1 MSSAEDQDLLAR
13 IGQLAGQ
20 INRHKS
26 QQAGVGD
33 SAPAPNPTP
42 SHHYHPYHSAG
53 HASQPWG
60 RGRGSYRSRGA
71 RGGHVAPHRHRTLIL
86 NTNTTSDVTGD
97 GTKSGAPQSAGLASA
112 SSPFSTSPSWVTKK
126 DRNLQLINSAVY
138 ERESLARS
146 IGAAEA
152 RRQKF
157 KMLNQRERAKL
168 LRHFQSG
175 SHATMARPAT
185 NASATQY
192 EVIIEGIKFHVAKN
206 GSKLVK
212 VADNNAPKATP
223 KQAVVGGVKFLRS
236 RNGNMVRHDIVKAQ
250 RYDPRPPSCGTLTEK
265 FSRQNGPVRKV
276 QTPCRMFS
284 TTGSCTKGPLCRYQH
299 DPLKVAICK
308 DFLLKGDCI
317 GGDSC
322 DLSHEPTPERTPA
335 CLHFAKGNCNNPQC
349 RYTHVQVTPGSLV
362 CRDFGIYGYCNK
374 GSNCEDR
381 HVFECPDFSNTGHC
395 KIKGCKLTHRERAS
409 VLRKA
414 VASKDEDDSEMED
427 VSSDEDDES
436 VDSNDVDSD
445 AVDEFLGE
453 DEKSDVDPDEFKEYI
468 QL

>member
-53 HASQPWG
+53 HTSQSWG

-71 RGGHVAPHRHRTLIL
+71 RGGYIAPHRHRTLIL
-86 NTNTTSDVTGD
+86 NTNTSDATGD
-97 GTKSGAPQSAGLASA
+97 GSKSGATPHSATLASA
-112 SSPFSTSPSWVTKK
+112 SAAPFSASPSWVTKK

-168 LRHFQSG
+168 LRHFQNG
-175 SHATMARPAT
+175 SSHTTMARPAT

-192 EVIIEGIKFHVAKN
+192 EVVIEGIKFHVAKN

-250 RYDPRPPSCGTLTEK
+250 
-265 FSRQNGPVRKV
+265 RQNGPVRKV

-322 DLSHEPTPERTPA
+322 DLSHEATPERTPA

-374 GSNCEDR
+374 GANCEDR
-381 HVFECPDFSNTGHC
+381 HVFECPDFSNTGQC

-436 VDSNDVDSD
+436 VDSNDIDSD
-445 AVDEFLGE
+445 AVDEFLGQ
-453 DEKSDVDPDEFKEYI
+453 DENPDDDCDDFKEYI

>member
-157 KMLNQRERAKL
+157 KMLNQQERAKL

-250 RYDPRPPSCGTLTEK
+250 R
-265 FSRQNGPVRKV
+265 QNGPVRKV

-284 TTGSCTKGPLCRYQH
+284 TTGIFSIPLYDSLA
-299 DPLKVAICK
+299 DPT
-308 DFLLKGDCI
+308 LLAAA
-317 GGDSC
+317 
-322 DLSHEPTPERTPA
+322 P
-335 CLHFAKGNCNNPQC
+335 
-349 RYTHVQVTPGSLV
+349 
-362 CRDFGIYGYCNK
+362 
-374 GSNCEDR
+374 
-381 HVFECPDFSNTGHC
+381 
-395 KIKGCKLTHRERAS
+395 
-409 VLRKA
+409 
-414 VASKDEDDSEMED
+414 
-427 VSSDEDDES
+427 
-436 VDSNDVDSD
+436 
-445 AVDEFLGE
+445 
-453 DEKSDVDPDEFKEYI
+453 
-468 QL
+468 

>member
-33 SAPAPNPTP
+33 SVPALNPTP

-53 HASQPWG
+53 HASQSWG
-60 RGRGSYRSRGA
+60 RGRGSYRSRVA
-71 RGGHVAPHRHRTLIL
+71 RGGHIAPHRHRTLIL
-86 NTNTTSDVTGD
+86 NTNTTNDVAGD
-97 GTKSGAPQSAGLASA
+97 GSKSVTTPHSATLASA
-112 SSPFSTSPSWVTKK
+112 SAAPFSASPSWVTKK

-146 IGAAEA
+146 TGAAEA

-168 LRHFQSG
+168 LRHFQNGSG
-175 SHATMARPAT
+175 HAAVTRPAT

-192 EVIIEGIKFHVAKN
+192 EVVIEGIKFHVAKN

-250 RYDPRPPSCGTLTEK
+250 RYDPRPPSCGTLTKK

-276 QTPCRMFS
+276 QTPCRIFS
-284 TTGSCTKGPLCRYQH
+284 TTGIFSIPLTI
-299 DPLKVAICK
+299 PLKIRHYSPPRHSTATVTWLAARKWASIE
-308 DFLLKGDCI
+308 
-317 GGDSC
+317 SC
-322 DLSHEPTPERTPA
+322 
-335 CLHFAKGNCNNPQC
+335 
-349 RYTHVQVTPGSLV
+349 SLV

-374 GSNCEDR
+374 GANCEDR
-381 HVFECPDFSNTGHC
+381 HVFECPDFSNTGQC

-414 VASKDEDDSEMED
+414 VASKDEGDSEMED

-436 VDSNDVDSD
+436 VGSNDVDSD

-453 DEKSDVDPDEFKEYI
+453 DENPDDDSDDFKEYI

>member
-33 SAPAPNPTP
+33 SAPAPNQTP
-42 SHHYHPYHSAG
+42 SHHYHPYHCMFSRHDLTGHRFDKFQAAG
-53 HASQPWG
+53 HTSQSWG

-71 RGGHVAPHRHRTLIL
+71 RGGYVAPHRHRTLIL

-97 GTKSGAPQSAGLASA
+97 GSKNGATPHSAALTSASA
-112 SSPFSTSPSWVTKK
+112 PISASPSWVTKK

-168 LRHFQSG
+168 LRHFQNGS
-175 SHATMARPAT
+175 SHAAMARPAT

-192 EVIIEGIKFHVAKN
+192 EVVIEGIKFHVAKN

-250 RYDPRPPSCGTLTEK
+250 RTATVKWLTASKWAAIE
-265 FSRQNGPVRKV
+265 
-276 QTPCRMFS
+276 
-284 TTGSCTKGPLCRYQH
+284 PL
-299 DPLKVAICK
+299 AICK

-322 DLSHEPTPERTPA
+322 DLSHEATPERTPA

-374 GSNCEDR
+374 GANCEDR
-381 HVFECPDFSNTGHC
+381 HVFECPDFSNTGQC

-453 DEKSDVDPDEFKEYI
+453 DENPDDDFNDFKEYI